1 VIIFAR
7 EPIFDPKQQLFAYQL
22 VFRDGEEGRLPQK
35 IVDNTSSENTGLTL
49 DDLFSGSTVVVSVK
63 PQGLLNGLQ
72 ERLSSQSTIIE
83 IDNSDSINDSGNSAG
98 DDERIYE
105 AIVALKQVGFRFVI
119 EHSKH
124 AQQNILALADFIKV
138 DTQCYSIEDI
148 NTLALATSHTHAK
161 LVATNVHTLEEYKR
175 CINAKFDY
183 FQGFFF
189 LHRQNLDNAS
199 KKRKQNPLAVNKLTV
214 MRLLAQTSN
223 TDINLDDIR
232 TSFEHDATLSY
243 LLMRFIN
250 NPMVNKSHEIKSIKH
265 ALNYL
270 GEMMLRQFVAIVS
283 IAQLNQDN
291 MQELLEV
298 SLVRAKYCELL
309 NNELAEKQDAMS
321 AFMTGLFS
329 LIDVILDRDMTALL
343 KQVPISTEI
352 SEALLQQAGSYYPLI
367 ASVKALESSS
377 WLTFKRYARELAITE
392 EAMHACYLQAV
403 KWNNDLLKGQS
414 DMFPRAKP

>member
-1 VIIFAR
+1 M
-7 EPIFDPKQQLFAYQL
+7 
-22 VFRDGEEGRLPQK
+22 
-35 IVDNTSSENTGLTL
+35 